1 VNVQNDG
8 VTAADPSLTGRVRA
22 SVGWT
27 AASTVLAQSLALFR
41 SVVLARLL
49 SRADFGLYGMAQTV
63 TEALNVLTSMGLDSA
78 VIADKTQ
85 DEQTLAAQLNT
96 VWTAELVRR
105 VLLTLLIV
113 AVAWPTARFYGDARL
128 LWILPVL
135 SLKWLLEGFQNI
147 GLVLLR
153 RQVRFA
159 RVFWFEQTSL
169 LLYTLSAIGLAWW
182 TRDVRAL
189 VLSQALNAVTL
200 VVLSYLFY
208 PYRPRL
214 AFDPALFRRAF
225 HFGKYLFI
233 IGVTTYIMT
242 TADNIVVGKLL
253 GPGILGAY
261 LIAYTIANM
270 CLVFVR
276 DVIGRVMF
284 PAYAELA
291 REGGDRIERA
301 VVRVFAV
308 GSALLVL
315 MAAPMGLL
323 SNEFILLL
331 YGAKWNASGPL
342 LRVLTLVGLLHGLTQ
357 MVSALLIG
365 LNRPELDARAKLTEA
380 VVFVLLLT
388 PLTVRYGALG
398 AAWAGVIV
406 YAFAFLARYGFTARL
421 IPGVFG
427 KIAWTILSTLL
438 AGVSGVLAGA
448 GVLRLVASVPLRLL
462 LGGSVTVAVA
472 VLGMLVLTPVLRVEA
487 GTAFLALISRKEVT

>member
-1 VNVQNDG
+1 
-8 VTAADPSLTGRVRA
+8 VTEPTLTGRVRA

-27 AASTVLAQSLALFR
+27 AASTVMAQSLALFR

-63 TEALNVLTSMGLDSA
+63 TEALNVLTSMGLDAA
-78 VIADKTQ
+78 VIADKTK
-85 DEQTLAAQLNT
+85 DERTLSAQLNT
-96 VWTAELVRR
+96 VWTAELARR

-113 AVAWPTARFYGDARL
+113 AVAWPTARFYGEPRL

-169 LLYTLSAIGLAWW
+169 LLYTLFAIGLAWW

-200 VVLSYLFY
+200 VVLSYLFT
-208 PYRPRL
+208 PYRPRFAL
-214 AFDPALFRRAF
+214 DPLLFRQAF
-225 HFGKYLFI
+225 RFGKYLFL
-233 IGVTTYIMT
+233 IGVTTYVMT
-242 TADNIVVGKLL
+242 TADNIVVGRML
-253 GPGILGAY
+253 GASVLGAY

-291 REGGDRIERA
+291 RDGGDRIEGA

-331 YGAKWNASGPL
+331 YGAKWSASGPL
-342 LRVLTLVGLLHGLTQ
+342 LRVLTLVGFFHGLTQ

-365 LNRPELDARAKLTEA
+365 LNRPELDARAKLAEA
-380 VVFVLLLT
+380 AVFVLLLT
-388 PLTVRYGALG
+388 PLTARYGAAG
-398 AAWAGVIV
+398 AAWAGVAV
-406 YAFAFLARYGFTARL
+406 YAFAFLVRYGFTARL
-421 IPGVFG
+421 IPGAFG
-427 KIAWTILSTLL
+427 KIPRTILAALL
-438 AGVSGVLAGA
+438 AGVSGMAAGA
-448 GVLRLVASVPLRLL
+448 GVLRLLSSVPLRLL
-462 LGGSVTVAVA
+462 LGGSVTAAVTLLA
-472 VLGMLVLTPVLRVEA
+472 M
-487 GTAFLALISRKEVT
+487 LALSPGLRAEATAALHARVSRKEAA